1 METHVLSHSEYALTR
16 LVWETQPAD
25 LSDLIWSCFVR
36 FGWKKS
42 IAAAAIRSLCNQGV
56 FRNEKSGIT
65 LIVRHEDIIA
75 LDQDDISVKAAGR
88 PQSRLFNVLRR
99 HPKIKNILNFTKPYP
114 WLIIGVII
122 STMVC
127 VSIPA
132 QNHIE
137 SKDDEVINPSLF
149 SLSISDEKI
158 EALNHKLV
166 DILPPDNLCKS
177 DIFFWGDESGIMS
190 VFINFSVYARDDT
203 IPPEVFDIVQS
214 DLNYLTETAS
224 TIYSRID
231 GVYSVNFSISGNE
244 HYANIDYIKDPAANK
259 LKKRIYIV
267 NNEPIYSEVSTE
279 STYTVEVASGETIVI
294 SNSW

>member
-16 LVWETQPAD
+16 LVCETQPAE

-42 IAAAAIRSLCNQGV
+42 IASSAIRRLCKRGIL
-56 FRNEKSGIT
+56 RNEDSSIT
-65 LIVRHEDIIA
+65 AIVLLEDIVV
-75 LDQDDISVKAAGR
+75 LDQDDIPGEKMGKA
-88 PQSRLFNVLRR
+88 QSKFSSVLRR
-99 HPKIKNILNFTKPYP
+99 HPKIKNILNFSKPYP
-114 WLIIGVII
+114 WLILGVII

-127 VSIPA
+127 VSILTK
-132 QNHIE
+132 NHIE

-177 DIFFWGDESGIMS
+177 DIFFWGDETGIMS

-203 IPPEVFDIVQS
+203 MPPEVFDIVQS

-224 TIYSRID
+224 TIYNRID

-244 HYANIDYIKDPAANK
+244 HYANIDYIKDPAANE
-259 LKKRIYIV
+259 LIKRIYIV
-267 NNEPIYSEVSTE
+267 NNEPIQSEVSAE